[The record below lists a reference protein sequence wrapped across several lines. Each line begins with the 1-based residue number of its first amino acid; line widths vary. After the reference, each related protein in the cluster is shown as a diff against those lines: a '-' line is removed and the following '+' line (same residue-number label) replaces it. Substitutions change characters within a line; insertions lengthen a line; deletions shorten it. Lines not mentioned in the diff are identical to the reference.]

1 VSTESVRPSRWWI
14 APVLGLVVV
23 VTAVGALVAHN
34 LYQRPTGLPVGVGL
48 APSTSTSN
56 TAEPGSTTVRVSTEV
71 SNFALGGQ
79 VRSVLQRYFDAINQK
94 KYAAWRAVVTTN
106 RAQEELEPAFNSGYA
121 STADGTIFVYRV
133 DSTPSN
139 GLLVM
144 LSFHSEQ
151 DASLAPK
158 DFPHA
163 CIEWHV
169 VWPLSWDG
177 KTMKVDAGESGRTP
191 QRQVC

>member
-1 VSTESVRPSRWWI
+1 M
-14 APVLGLVVV
+14 LGLVVV
-23 VTAVGALVAHN
+23 ITAVGALVAHN
-34 LYQRPTGLPVGVGL
+34 LYQRPIGAQVSAGL

-56 TAEPGSTTVRVSTEV
+56 AAQPGSPTVRVSTEV
-71 SNFALGGQ
+71 SHYVLGNQ
-79 VRSVLQRYFDAINQK
+79 VRTVLQKYFDAINHK
-94 KYAAWRAVVTTN
+94 KYADWRAVVTAN
-106 RAQEELEPAFNSGYA
+106 RAQEELEPAFDTGYA

-133 DSTPSN
+133 DSTSSN
-139 GLLVM
+139 GLVVM

-151 DASLAPK
+151 DKSSAPK
-158 DFPHA
+158 DFQHE

-177 KTMKVDAGESGRTP
+177 KTMKVDAGESGKTP